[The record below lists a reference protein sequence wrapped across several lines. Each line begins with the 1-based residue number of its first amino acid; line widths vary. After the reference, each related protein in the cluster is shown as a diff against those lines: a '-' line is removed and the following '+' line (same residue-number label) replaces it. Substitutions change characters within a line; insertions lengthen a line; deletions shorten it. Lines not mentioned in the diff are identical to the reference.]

1 MVNLLVGLQG
11 SGKTYYAVAEI
22 WKHIKKMHQAE
33 ISGSTYKYQKI
44 YTNIEGF
51 TPNRYVETLDVARL
65 TALWE
70 WELKQYLAYEKRHSY
85 DAPEDIKFET
95 KEHNNKK
102 TTQTIKPALDVDV
115 DEIRIEEST
124 VDNIELFDNDDQ
136 KLFESIKDPDASLDP
151 EFIQYTLPKFEGE
164 GFSHCLIVIDEAH
177 NFFGN
182 RLSAAFK
189 RLLSYHRHYH
199 DQDYLLISQ
208 DHKMFNFA
216 VTQLAAYS
224 IRAINPIMRWRS
236 DIFTYNIY
244 SGGWISFSGDNKLE
258 TKSLKAKEL
267 IFNLYNS
274 GGKVLQKSHFM
285 KVIGKLLLTVFIVG
299 GGLFWYFTNMK
310 SNDKKLVV
318 ETNAHPAKVKKIEV
332 KEEDKKKTFMR
343 VFITVGSSIIDK
355 KTGKKFNYKNF
366 QNLTQEK
373 EDKPVSINQNM
384 DGTSTVYYR
393 LTKSTLLDLGLIKE
407 RKKDEN
413 PLNNTVV
420 DL

>member
-1 MVNLLVGLQG
+1 LINLLVGLQG

-33 ISGSTYKYQKI
+33 ISGTTYKYNKI

-65 TALWE
+65 YKIWE
-70 WELKQYLAYEKRHSY
+70 WELRQYKSYEERHEY
-85 DAPEDIKFET
+85 KAPDDIDFVMTKKENEKKKELIPNDPLLNIDLEET
-95 KEHNNKK
+95 
-102 TTQTIKPALDVDV
+102 
-115 DEIRIEEST
+115 RIEESS
-124 VDNIELFDNDDQ
+124 VDQIEIFDSNDQ
-136 KLFESIKDPDASLDP
+136 KLFESIKDPNASLDP
-151 EFIQYTLPKFEGE
+151 EFIQYTLPKFEEE
-164 GFSHCLIVIDEAH
+164 GFTHCLIVIDEAH
-177 NFFGN
+177 NFFGGSG
-182 RLSAAFK
+182 LKPAYK

-274 GGKVLQKSHFM
+274 GGKKLQKSHFLKIM
-285 KVIGKLLLTVFIVG
+285 FKLLGFVFVVGFFIWYFIHDYGAKDKKIVVENNVKKEVKKEVPKEEKKSTHIEEFLIVG
-299 GGLFWYFTNMK
+299 N
-310 SNDKKLVV
+310 
-318 ETNAHPAKVKKIEV
+318 
-332 KEEDKKKTFMR
+332 
-343 VFITVGSSIIDK
+343 SIINK
-355 KTGKKFNYKNF
+355 RSGKKFQF
-366 QNLTQEK
+366 TTFENLLSSD
-373 EDKPVSINQNM
+373 DKPLSYNDNM
-384 DGTSTVYYR
+384 DNTVTVYYK
-393 LTKSTLLDLGLIKE
+393 LT
-407 RKKDEN
+407 
-413 PLNNTVV
+413 NNTLQNLDIGIKNEKVNNSFFTTAK
-420 DL
+420 